1 MNRSVLHVTAL
12 LLLTALAVPA
22 CRAQGVMM
30 TGADRAV
37 ADHGR
42 LFAGK
47 RVGLVTNQTGRLADG
62 RFLVDALL
70 DGGTRVTA
78 LFGPEHGIRGDAAAG
93 EKVRDSVDAQ
103 TGLPVYSL
111 YGKTSKPTPAMLEN
125 VDVLVYDIQDVGA
138 RFYTY
143 ISTMMLCMEA
153 AAEQEIP
160 FVVLDRPN
168 PLGELI
174 DGPVIEDSL
183 RSFVGIVRI
192 PVVYGLT
199 IGELATMINE
209 SGWLAEGRK
218 ARLNVVWMDGWTRS
232 MRLTT
237 PWIAPSPNIRRPETI
252 DLYPGLC
259 LIEATNLSEGR
270 GTDRPFHQ
278 IGAPWVNAKRL
289 SERLNA
295 SGLQGIRFE
304 PVRFTPTSSKNA
316 GVLCQGVAA
325 TVTDPATFKPT
336 LAGVTILSVL
346 RALYPDSL
354 VIRRGSLN
362 RLLGVSAAYAS
373 ILKGVSPGQIEQD
386 WQPGLKEYVE
396 LAVHFRRYPQQ

>member
-1 MNRSVLHVTAL
+1 MTRPILHGAAL
-12 LLLTALAVPA
+12 LLLTALAVPV
-22 CRAQGVMM
+22 CDAQGVMM
-30 TGADRAV
+30 TGADRVA

-42 LFAGK
+42 IFAGK

-78 LFGPEHGIRGDAAAG
+78 LFGPEHGIRGEAAAG
-93 EKVRDSVDAQ
+93 EKVRDSADVQ

-111 YGKTSKPTPAMLEN
+111 YGKTSKPTPAMLAN

-143 ISTMMLCMEA
+143 ISTMTLCMEA
-153 AAEQEIP
+153 AAEQGIP

-168 PLGELI
+168 PLGERI

-209 SGWLAEGRK
+209 SGWLAGGQK
-218 ARLNVVWMDGWTRS
+218 ARLEVVWMDGWTRS

-237 PWIAPSPNIRRPETI
+237 PWVAPSPNIRRPETV

-278 IGAPWVNAKRL
+278 FGAPWVHAKRL
-289 SERLNA
+289 SARLNEA
-295 SGLQGIRFE
+295 GLGGIRFE
-304 PVRFTPTSSKNA
+304 PVKFTPVSSKNA
-316 GVLCQGVAA
+316 GKLCYGVSA
-325 TVTDPATFKPT
+325 TVTDPATYKPMLT
-336 LAGVTILSVL
+336 GITVLSVL
-346 RALYPDSL
+346 HALYPDSL
-354 VIRRGSLN
+354 VIRRASLN
-362 RLLGVSAAYAS
+362 RLLGISTAYSA
-373 ILKGVSPGQIEQD
+373 ILRGVTPARIEQD
-386 WQPGLKEYVE
+386 WQPGLKEYME
-396 LAVHFRRYPQQ
+396 LAARFMRYPQQ